1 MKIRGLFKD
10 YDGFKVMRKPGFVRF
25 KSIKRVILNA
35 LVVIRNIK
43 IQTRLF
49 GSFVILSLIPLLIT
63 GVLSYNKSSIAIRDK
78 ISTYSKQVVDQVG
91 KNIYRELARLEYD
104 SVDIAFLDNVQNS
117 LKNYGSYGEWQKYN
131 IEQQLQMLLVKKFSF
146 LHAVSDVLLFTE
158 NKDRIVAYGD
168 NTMYKLDLMPE
179 YREKLFKTAKDKNG
193 APVWTGVSQKDEKHL
208 ISITDYNGSRNGI
221 LLFRIIN
228 DMKNGKHIGYI
239 GIRTNEQFIS
249 DIYRD
254 VDIGGGS
261 DIFVINSAGTIIS
274 SRSPGIAVA
283 QTYQNGSLL
292 KDFYQNLSQGTRTFR
307 FKSEKEDSLAAY
319 SPIENT
325 DWYVL
330 SIIPFSYL
338 NSEPDKIGSYTFVL
352 GIVCFIMALLLS
364 FFISKSISNPLN
376 NLIVSMNEAEKG
388 DLTSGCNDPARD
400 EIGEVSGHFNNMLY
414 EVKTLLENV
423 KSEEKQKR
431 AAELKALQAQ
441 INPHFLSNTLNTVK
455 WLAHI
460 RNAENIEN
468 LITSLIDLLH
478 ISVGKGDDLITVQE
492 EVKYLES
499 YISIQNYKYCDKFK
513 VRFDIQENTQDCR
526 LLKFLLQPLVE
537 NSIIHGIEPL
547 EGQGLIT
554 VKSCIYNGNLVITVT
569 DNGVGISEDERKG
582 IFNKD
587 KPSSKSR
594 FSGIGL
600 TNVEERIKLYFGE
613 QYGIHIESI
622 PYLFTT
628 MELTL
633 PEIRERV

>member
-1 MKIRGLFKD
+1 MVFKA
-10 YDGFKVMRKPGFVRF
+10 MEKPGFARF
-25 KSIKRVILNA
+25 ELIKRLTVNA
-35 LVVIRNIK
+35 LVVVRNIK

-49 GSFVILSLIPLLIT
+49 GSLIFLSLIPLLIT
-63 GVLSYNKSSIAIRDK
+63 GVFSYNKSSSAIRDK
-78 ISTYSKQVVDQVG
+78 ISTYSIQVVDQVG

-104 SVDIAFLDNVQNS
+104 SVDIAFSDNVQS
-117 LKNYGSYGEWQKYN
+117 ILKNYGSYGEWQKYN
-131 IEQQLQMLLVKKFSF
+131 IEQQLQTLLVKKFSF
-146 LHAVSDVLLFTE
+146 LHAVSDVLLFTVD
-158 NKDRIVAYGD
+158 KDRIVAYGD

-179 YREKLFKTAKDKNG
+179 YREKLFKAADNKYG
-193 APVWTGVSQKDEKHL
+193 APVWTGVSLKDEKHL
-208 ISITDYNGSRNGI
+208 ISITEDNGSRNGI
-221 LLFRIIN
+221 LLFRTIKDI
-228 DMKNGKHIGYI
+228 DNGKHIGYI

-249 DIYRD
+249 GIYRD
-254 VDIGGGS
+254 VDIGRGA
-261 DIFVINSAGTIIS
+261 DIFVINSEGIIIS
-274 SRSPGIAVA
+274 SRSPEIAVA
-283 QTYQNGSLL
+283 KTYESGSLI
-292 KDFYQNLSQGTRTFR
+292 KNFDQNRSQGIRTFR
-307 FKSEKEDSLAAY
+307 FQSRKEDSLAAY

-325 DWYVL
+325 DWYVV

-338 NSEPDKIGSYTFVL
+338 NSEPAKIGSYTFAL

-364 FFISKSISNPLN
+364 YFISKSISNPLN
-376 NLIVSMNEAEKG
+376 NLILSMNEAEKG
-388 DLTSGCNDPARD
+388 NLSSDCKDPARD
-400 EIGEVSGHFNNMLY
+400 EIGEVAGHFNKMLH

-455 WLAHI
+455 WLANI
-460 RNAENIEN
+460 RNAENIEK

-478 ISVGKGDDLITVQE
+478 VSVGKGDELITVRE
-492 EVKYLES
+492 EIKYLEN

-513 VRFDIQENTQDCR
+513 VRFDIQENTLDCK

-547 EGQGLIT
+547 EGEGLIT
-554 VKSCIYNGNLVITVT
+554 VKSCRYNGNLVVTVT
-569 DNGVGISEDERKG
+569 DNGVGISDDERKDL
-582 IFNKD
+582 FNKE
-587 KPSSKSR
+587 KWSSKSR

-628 MELTL
+628 LELTL
-633 PEIRERV
+633 PYIKGEE